1 MKKKWLWT
9 GLGILIVAGL
19 INQYWYEPLQKEK
32 AAQENKEQFAS
43 LESSIAILI
52 DRAEDEFPGTSF
64 DNNNYCYYQ
73 GRKFEPDN
81 LACAVSYRIEL
92 GDAEPVDIYDFM
104 VEQSDIVGE
113 STIRSQREKD
123 FLGRFTLSDG
133 TPCIFSEESS
143 STDVSNYELD
153 CIADAEEEFYEL
165 R

>member
-19 INQYWYEPLQKEK
+19 INQYWYEPRQKER

-43 LESSIAILI
+43 LESSVATLI
-52 DRAEDEFPGTSF
+52 DRAKNKFPSTKF
-64 DNNNYCYYQ
+64 ENDNYCYYQ

-92 GDAEPVDIYDFM
+92 GDAEPVDIYDFL
-104 VEQSDIVGE
+104 VEQKDIVGE
-113 STIRSQREKD
+113 SVVRTVSETSFRGSLLLLEGIYCNLNKNLGSSQED
-123 FLGRFTLSDG
+123 A
-133 TPCIFSEESS
+133 
-143 STDVSNYELD
+143 YELD
-153 CIADAEEEFYEL
+153 CIADAEEELYEL